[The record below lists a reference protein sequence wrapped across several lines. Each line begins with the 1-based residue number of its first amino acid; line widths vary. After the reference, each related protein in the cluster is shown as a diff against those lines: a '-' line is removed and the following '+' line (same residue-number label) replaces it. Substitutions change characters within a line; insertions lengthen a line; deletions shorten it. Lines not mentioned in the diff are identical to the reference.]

1 MKCALLS
8 ILFIS
13 SFHTFNLLSEEQIS
27 IFELRDDMNRVLYTL
42 KSNKNYK
49 FINSCN
55 DKIYFIEIQDDIII
69 YDSKDRALKNIVCL
83 TNKNK
88 NVTIYKKDEFKEK
101 EIIAYVT
108 SVKKLQIDVRVNI
121 IKNLNTLFTETI
133 YKTLM
138 NIIYINEDEDQIIKL
153 NSIENSV
160 LFSF

>member
-1 MKCALLS
+1 MKCALIS
-8 ILFIS
+8 ILVIS

-69 YDSKDRALKNIVCL
+69 HDSEDRALKNIVCL

-88 NVTIYKKDEFKEK
+88 NF
-101 EIIAYVT
+101 
-108 SVKKLQIDVRVNI
+108 NI
-121 IKNLNTLFTETI
+121 
-133 YKTLM
+133 
-138 NIIYINEDEDQIIKL
+138 
-153 NSIENSV
+153 
-160 LFSF
+160 